1 MGSFAT
7 YMTLDSSRILAFFGG
22 LGSSLPALLVLLFDD
37 LATEGASSISSS
49 TSDPSSLEEKVTSSV
64 ATRIFRLK
72 KKQRF
77 GQPKWRDSYGQH
89 TVNFFEHIGIQCSIR
104 IGVFTTYIAFFLR
117 PLFLLNL
124 LLLLLRL
131 LLIFGLR
138 RGK

>member
-22 LGSSLPALLVLLFDD
+22 LGSSLPALRFLLFDD

-77 GQPKWRDSYGQH
+77 GQPKWRDSYRRH
-89 TVNFFEHIGIQCSIR
+89 T
-104 IGVFTTYIAFFLR
+104 
-117 PLFLLNL
+117 
-124 LLLLLRL
+124 
-131 LLIFGLR
+131 LIFFNNFCFHSTITIQLSPPHIPSS
-138 RGK
+138 